1 MNIKFF
7 LVMFPPYF
15 YVHKCLDWSIYL
27 SIFVTLAQHFSKDY
41 SECDVISPN
50 EGTNPLAFHHFP
62 TE

>member
-1 MNIKFF
+1 MYISAWTD
-7 LVMFPPYF
+7 L
-15 YVHKCLDWSIYL
+15 SIYL